1 MQPTKKKALFL
12 ACVGNNDYLCISVM
26 KRTEDEYYIES
37 KRIRNEVLAMAEAL
51 KEHPLQVLISL
62 IIREIFAVKRFF
74 VCENS
79 KTAISSNL
87 MQSLTSIL
95 SMQVLVNCENKKNSV
110 LTSRLPIQTGLLS

>member
-1 MQPTKKKALFL
+1 
-12 ACVGNNDYLCISVM
+12 M

-79 KTAISSNL
+79 KTAISLNP
-87 MQSLTSIL
+87 MQ
-95 SMQVLVNCENKKNSV
+95 
-110 LTSRLPIQTGLLS
+110 